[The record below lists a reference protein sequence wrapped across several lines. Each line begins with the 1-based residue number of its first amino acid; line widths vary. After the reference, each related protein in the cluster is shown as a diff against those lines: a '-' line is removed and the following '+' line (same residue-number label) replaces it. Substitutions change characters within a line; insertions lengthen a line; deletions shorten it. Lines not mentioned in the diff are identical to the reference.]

1 LFLQNRAKRDASP
14 SFCGLQNIIID
25 VKRGSP
31 NGDRQNQPAAF
42 TLRSG
47 KVFPAT
53 MLTGRQTNSPKT
65 ISEISIAKRSE
76 WKTVFYA

>member
-1 LFLQNRAKRDASP
+1 VPALLLQNRAKRDASP

-42 TLRSG
+42 PRYE
-47 KVFPAT
+47 
-53 MLTGRQTNSPKT
+53 
-65 ISEISIAKRSE
+65 EIE
-76 WKTVFYA
+76 DED